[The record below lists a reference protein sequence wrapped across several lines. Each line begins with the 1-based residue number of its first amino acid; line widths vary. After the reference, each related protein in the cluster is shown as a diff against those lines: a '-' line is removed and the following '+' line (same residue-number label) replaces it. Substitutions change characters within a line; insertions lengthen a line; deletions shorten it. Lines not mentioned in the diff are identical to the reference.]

1 MILNHKA
8 AIELL
13 VEQAAEVG
21 FNRYTIL
28 NLHAMLSDNLLAD
41 PQACGRLR
49 AISVGIAKTVYHPLA
64 VPQ

>member
-13 VEQAAEVG
+13 VEQAEEVG
-21 FNRYTIL
+21 FNRYTLL
-28 NLHAMLSDNLLAD
+28 NLHAVLSDNLLAD

-49 AISVGIAKTVYHPLA
+49 AVGVAIEALFIIR
-64 VPQ
+64 